1 MSPLRFYGKILCFA
15 LLFCTLLF
23 AEEHTSPSTAIIGAF
38 DEEVQIIKNKMQ
50 NKQTQTI
57 MGMKF
62 LVGKLKGRSIV
73 LAQTG
78 VGKVNAAMTTTLIL
92 DHFQPTEVI
101 FTGIAGGLN
110 PKLQPGDIVI
120 GEKIAQHDLGDFT
133 SNGFIKEG
141 VKNPINGIRNP
152 VFIPSDPRLITLA
165 QQASRN
171 TTYEIIKKT
180 KDAGKQPHV
189 LTGTIVTG
197 DIFIASS
204 SKKVELRENFK
215 ADAVEMEGGAVA
227 QVCYQQ
233 KVPFIVIRS
242 ISDEADQNAQLDIKQ
257 FYKIAARNSAEL
269 VISLIELLAH
279 EKK

>member
-1 MSPLRFYGKILCFA
+1 MRFLRLYGKTLCFV
-15 LLFCTLLF
+15 LLFCTLF
-23 AEEHTSPSTAIIGAF
+23 AEEHTSPITAIIGAF
-38 DEEVQIIKNKMQ
+38 DEEVQIIENEMQ
-50 NKQTQTI
+50 SKQIQTI
-57 MGMKF
+57 IGMKF

-110 PKLQPGDIVI
+110 PKLQPGDIII
-120 GEKIAQHDLGDFT
+120 GKKIAQHDLGDFT
-133 SNGFIKEG
+133 SSGFIKEG

-152 VFIPSDPRLITLA
+152 VFIPSDSRLVALA
-165 QQASRN
+165 QQASKN
-171 TTYEIIKKT
+171 AIYEMIIKT
-180 KDAGKQPHV
+180 KGAGRQPQV

-204 SKKVELRENFK
+204 SKKIELRENFQ

-242 ISDEADQNAQLDIKQ
+242 MSDEADQNAQLDIKQ
-257 FYKIAARNSAEL
+257 FYKVAARNSATL
-269 VISLIELLAH
+269 VISLVGLLTQG
-279 EKK
+279 KK